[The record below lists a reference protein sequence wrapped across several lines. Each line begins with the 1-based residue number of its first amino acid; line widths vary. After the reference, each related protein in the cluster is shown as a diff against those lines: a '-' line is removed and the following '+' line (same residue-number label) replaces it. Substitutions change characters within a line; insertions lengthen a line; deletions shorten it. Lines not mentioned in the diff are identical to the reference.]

1 MCYIIVFACQNKPTC
16 SLIRGKWKKQS
27 KVIRLFLHLL
37 PFLFF
42 LLGYFYLSRITTGNA
57 SGPATLLP
65 RNVDRLESR
74 LGKFDFSWAI
84 KKTVSS
90 QYGVPCHIAEAHPI
104 NDDDRTL
111 PKDTIF

>member
-1 MCYIIVFACQNKPTC
+1 ML
-16 SLIRGKWKKQS
+16 SHSWKMEETIKSDQTFS
-27 KVIRLFLHLL
+27 ASSSFS
-37 PFLFF
+37 FF

-111 PKDTIF
+111 PKDTFFFFISVLASVR